1 MQRER
6 SKKKI
11 EELPVMPVEMAS
23 GYEPDCIVL
32 AASDTEDEEILKY
45 KIFQADYRG
54 EVISLYDFFRCF
66 SSKTAA
72 LRKMAWRLTD
82 LGVEGDAADLGTGHG
97 DVAWQLNALMPDRA
111 LYLFD
116 TFTGCDAR
124 DTAVE
129 EKNGYSDTKVGAF
142 AFTAKELD
150 NLEGTL
156 LARMPYPRQVVIR
169 KGWFPETAFD
179 LEENRYALV
188 HIDTGLYQPTYSAF
202 QYFYPRMSPGGVIL
216 LSGYEDGKRC
226 GVAEAVRNLEAQ
238 YGAFLIAPL
247 CDWDGTILI
256 MHP

>member
-1 MQRER
+1 MKTAVLEGLDNRVFSAADLLDPKELKLIGFATTITQAWNVYDAAGEI
-6 SKKKI
+6 KEEI

-129 EKNGYSDTKVGAF
+129 EKTGI
-142 AFTAKELD
+142 L
-150 NLEGTL
+150 
-156 LARMPYPRQVVIR
+156 IR
-169 KGWFPETAFD
+169 K
-179 LEENRYALV
+179 
-188 HIDTGLYQPTYSAF
+188 SARSLLR
-202 QYFYPRMSPGGVIL
+202 PKNWIIWRVRCWHACPIPG
-216 LSGYEDGKRC
+216 R
-226 GVAEAVRNLEAQ
+226 
-238 YGAFLIAPL
+238 
-247 CDWDGTILI
+247 W
-256 MHP
+256 